1 MSPAVRLLLLFS
13 PLVLALIWGVS
24 YRPVPLEL
32 ETDEE
37 VTLDALPPL
46 PTWARVELPDF
57 TVHQDTNERKQAFYD
72 FLYPRIVLANT
83 RVLMLREHLLTLE
96 ERSSEL
102 SASDHAWLAR
112 QAERLRV
119 SAEPGSQDMFDMLRR
134 RMDMIPPSL
143 VIAQAANESA
153 WGTSRF
159 ATEGNNLFG
168 QWCFVAGCGLVPQ
181 SRVAGASHEVAR
193 FDSPYLSVNAYIT
206 NLNRHLTYRALRNT
220 REQARQN
227 GGFPDG
233 IAMAQG
239 LIGYSERGTEYVQEI
254 RSMIRFNNLVL
265 FDTHFQSL
273 LADASPSDLI
283 ALVTGPEDALLP
295 TE

>member
-13 PLVLALIWGVS
+13 PLILALIWGVS
-24 YRPVPLEL
+24 YRPAPLDV

-46 PTWARVELPDF
+46 PAWARVELPDF
-57 TVHQDTNERKQAFYD
+57 TAYQDTNERKQAFYD

-96 ERSSEL
+96 ERSGEL
-102 SASDHAWLAR
+102 TASDHAWLAR
-112 QAERLRV
+112 QADRLRV
-119 SAEPGSQDMFDMLRR
+119 AAEPGSQEMFDMLRR
-134 RMDMIPPSL
+134 RLDMIPPSL

-159 ATEGNNLFG
+159 ATQGNNLFG

-254 RSMIRFNNLVL
+254 RSMIRFNNLML
-265 FDTHFQSL
+265 FDAHFQSL
-273 LADASPSDLI
+273 LAEASPADLI
-283 ALVTGPEDALLP
+283 ALVTGPAEALLP

>member
-1 MSPAVRLLLLFS
+1 MSPAVRLLLLCS
-13 PLVLALIWGVS
+13 PLVLALFWGAS
-24 YRPVPLEL
+24 YRPAPLDL
-32 ETDEE
+32 EIDEE

-46 PTWARVELPDF
+46 PAWARTGLPDF
-57 TVHQDTNERKQAFYD
+57 TVYQDTNERKQAFYD

-96 ERSSEL
+96 KKSGEL
-102 SASDHAWLAR
+102 LDSDLAWLTR

-119 SAEPGSQDMFDMLRR
+119 TAEPGSQDMFDMLRR

-159 ATEGNNLFG
+159 ATQGNNLFG

-254 RSMIRFNNLVL
+254 RSMIRFNNLTL
-265 FDTHFQSL
+265 FDDHFQSL
-273 LADASPSDLI
+273 LDEASPGDLV